1 MSGTMTLEKPPTNIT
16 EENVIEWLRK
26 NPNFLIERPEVCDFL
41 TPPTE
46 KRERNISDFQSFM
59 IKRLKEDKEGII
71 EEAREMVETS
81 RLNMN
86 NLSRI
91 HKAVLMMLEAQNFEE
106 FIHVMTMDFS
116 ALMDVDIVTIT
127 VESEGDVIPHI
138 HMNGVHVV
146 TPGTI
151 DLLMKDKVII
161 LEENIAGCDKLYG
174 GGSGLVKSQALVKL
188 NIGHDVP
195 QALLAFGSRNPEMF
209 QSGQGTEMIFFLGQ
223 VVERCFRLWLRLPL

>member
-1 MSGTMTLEKPPTNIT
+1 MTKEKPPENIS
-16 EENVIEWLRK
+16 ENDVIKWLQK
-26 NPNFLIERPEVCDFL
+26 NPDFLVKRPDVCDVL

-91 HKAVLMMLEAQNFEE
+91 HKAVLMMLEAHSFED
-106 FIHVMTMDFS
+106 FIHVMTMDFA

-127 VESEGDVIPHI
+127 VESEGDTIPHI

-151 DLLMKDKVII
+151 DLFMKDKAVI
-161 LEENIAGCDKLYG
+161 LEDHIAGHDEIYG

-188 NIGHDVP
+188 NIAHDVP

-223 VVERCFRLWLRLPL
+223 VVERCFRAWLRLPL